1 MSSLLPLAGGTGGGP
16 VIQPRLTSPPPPPP
30 ASGRGV
36 TRLPGLEALRFF
48 AALCILLLHTRA
60 VFGGDRVFGKGYL
73 AVEFFLMLSGFL
85 MAFAQEPRFKEAF
98 RPGPFM
104 VKRYKRLWPTMTLG
118 GLIGLPQLYLKSAS
132 TTEFTATAAANLALL
147 PAWWGKFVFA
157 LNIPAWTIFYELVA
171 NTLHVFVFRHLKL
184 WAIGLALAVLA
195 PVMVWVGFAW
205 GSFDVGAK
213 PGDFFAGLPR
223 ILFAY
228 LIGVALGRMWQ
239 GGPPV
244 PVPPLLAIP
253 AMPAILAASWWLGI
267 DQTWL
272 FDFAFTVVVCPLMI
286 AGGMRLTRFQRA
298 AGLLGRLSFPLFA
311 VQMPILEGTQM
322 LGFDKWQG
330 GSAALAGG
338 ILAAFLTERFESWRK
353 GIKA

>member
-1 MSSLLPLAGGTGGGP
+1 MNAGDSTRSSA
-16 VIQPRLTSPPPPPP
+16 
-30 ASGRGV
+30 
-36 TRLPGLEALRFF
+36 RLPGLEALRFF

-85 MAFAQEPRFKEAF
+85 MAFAQESRVAEPAS
-98 RPGPFM
+98 FM

-118 GLIGLPQLYLKSAS
+118 GLIGLPRLYLKSAS
-132 TTEFTATAAANLALL
+132 PAEFAATAAANLALL
-147 PAWWGKFVFA
+147 PAWWAKFVFA

-184 WAIGLALAVLA
+184 WAIGIGLAALA
-195 PVMVWVGFAW
+195 PVMVWIGFAW

-228 LIGVALGRMWQ
+228 LIGVALGRMWR
-239 GGPPV
+239 GGSPI

-272 FDFAFTVVVCPLMI
+272 FDFAFTVVACPLMI
-286 AGGMRLTRFQRA
+286 AGGMRLARFHGA

-311 VQMPILEGTQM
+311 VQMPILEGTRM
-322 LGFDKWQG
+322 LGFGKWQG
-330 GSAALAGG
+330 LFAALAGG
-338 ILAAFLTERFESWRK
+338 ILAAYLTERYDRWRK
-353 GIKA
+353 ERSA